1 MIETKKIYEIT
12 PIVYTYIITAITAI
26 IILYSIDLI
35 DTEKKI
41 TYESIGGAL
50 ITIIGLIL
58 FYQRLKKQQKQ
69 INIQINQLEIQTD
82 QLKIQINQRV
92 DDRFNSAIN
101 LLGSSETSA
110 RTGAIY
116 ALYELAIEEE
126 KYRSQIAQI
135 LCSHIRSKTNETE
148 YKDTHRK
155 RPSNEIQTT
164 IDLLFKKKV
173 CIQKSLQ
180 KKLDFLRQI
189 CHTLTLC
196 GRILMIR
203 CVVGWILRMHSV
215 RERILVMHSIRRWIL
230 RMHSVRERIFGWL
243 SFRR

>member
-116 ALYELAIEEE
+116 ALHELL
-126 KYRSQIAQI
+126 
-135 LCSHIRSKTNETE
+135 LC
-148 YKDTHRK
+148 
-155 RPSNEIQTT
+155 
-164 IDLLFKKKV
+164 V
-173 CIQKSLQ
+173 
-180 KKLDFLRQI
+180 
-189 CHTLTLC
+189 
-196 GRILMIR
+196 LMFR
-203 CVVGWILRMHSV
+203 LN
-215 RERILVMHSIRRWIL
+215 LVN
-230 RMHSVRERIFGWL
+230 
-243 SFRR
+243 